1 MAAHSWQIA
10 IMEVT
15 KAALNEIWHARGLGM
30 MAGLQQ
36 SWQLRVHRAPRHAWL
51 ATAGTA
57 SHYAAAAAQPHL
69 SVLLLARLCAMLT
82 RREASSARMLGL
94 TASPQML
101 GCAQRRT
108 ARVALVKSSG
118 RTTSLPRY
126 WGPTATRGLWS
137 AGHGSGS
144 PYFGVAATRLS
155 SIPSPHTAHIIRA
168 LSSHPHTTPVL
179 HARMRAWQQL
189 PCALPLLTSPHQG
202 ARRNGSTSLA
212 TMLLQHAHP
221 QASHLTCKAQLCA
234 PSSQQHSHF
243 NPRAHTE

>member
-1 MAAHSWQIA
+1 MAAHGWNIA
-10 IMEVT
+10 IIRVRKSVPDT
-15 KAALNEIWHARGLGM
+15 IQHARVLGGT
-30 MAGLQQ
+30 AGAPT
-36 SWQLRVHRAPRHAWL
+36 SWQLRVHGAPRRAWL
-51 ATAGTA
+51 ATAGKF
-57 SHYAAAAAQPHL
+57 SHYAAAAARPHL
-69 SVLLLARLCAMLT
+69 SVLLLARLCAMLA
-82 RREASSARMLGL
+82 RREASSSRMLGL

-179 HARMRAWQQL
+179 HAFMRAWQQF
-189 PCALPLLTSPHQG
+189 PCALPLLSSPHQG
-202 ARRNGSTSLA
+202 ARHKCTTSLA
-212 TMLLQHAHP
+212 TMLLQHAHS
-221 QASHLTCKAQLCA
+221 QASHLTCKGQLCA

-243 NPRAHTE
+243 NPHAHTE